1 MKKTNAMRMLDR
13 ANVPYQVK
21 EYVYDES
28 NLSGLHVAL
37 DNNLPVELLFKT
49 IVLKGN
55 KTGFIVVCL
64 QADKEI
70 DLKKAAKLSQNK
82 SVEPLHVKDLEK
94 TTGYIR
100 GGCSPIGM
108 KKVFPVYADISMKDK
123 DKIYISAGL
132 RGLQLV
138 MKPSDLIDYCSIT
151 LGNVIKD

>member
-1 MKKTNAMRMLDR
+1 MKKTNAMRMLDK

-21 EYVYDES
+21 EYKYDES

-37 DNNLPVELLFKT
+37 DNNLPIELLFKT

-70 DLKKAAKLSQNK
+70 DLKKAAKLSHNK

-108 KKVFPVYADISMKDK
+108 KKTFPVYADSSMEGKE
-123 DKIYISAGL
+123 KIYISAGL

-138 MKPSDLIDYCSIT
+138 MKPCDLINYCSIT
-151 LGNVIKD
+151 LGDVVKD

>member
-1 MKKTNAMRMLDR
+1 MKKTNAMRMLDK
-13 ANVPYQVK
+13 AKIPYDVK
-21 EYVYDES
+21 EYTYDEN
-28 NLSGLHVAL
+28 NLSGLHVAK
-37 DNNLPVELLFKT
+37 DNNIPVETLFKT
-49 IVLKGN
+49 IVLKGD

-70 DLKKAAKLSQNK
+70 DLKKAAKLSLNK

-108 KKVFPVYADISMKDK
+108 KKIFPVYADSSMEKH
-123 DKIYISAGL
+123 DKIYISGGL

-138 MKPSDLIDYCSIT
+138 MNPKDLIEYRSIT
-151 LGNVIKD
+151 LGDVIKD